1 VKQLSYRTQFVSK
14 LVHQKEWYIVNA
26 ENQTVGRICTEIA
39 KILMGKHKPSF
50 TPNDD
55 AGDYVIVVNSNKCVF
70 TGRKWNQK
78 IYLRHTGY
86 PGGQRMIAARDLN
99 VKKPT
104 SVIESAVKGMLP
116 KSKLGRAMF
125 KKLFVY
131 EGVAHP
137 HTAQKPTEIK
147 F

>member
-1 VKQLSYRTQFVSK
+1 
-14 LVHQKEWYIVNA
+14 
-26 ENQTVGRICTEIA
+26 
-39 KILMGKHKPSF
+39 MGKHKPSF

-55 AGDYVIVVNSNKCVF
+55 AGDYVIVINSSKAVF
-70 TGRKWNQK
+70 TGRKWTQK

-104 SVIESAVKGMLP
+104 SVIETAVKGMLP

-131 EGVAHP
+131 ESAVHP